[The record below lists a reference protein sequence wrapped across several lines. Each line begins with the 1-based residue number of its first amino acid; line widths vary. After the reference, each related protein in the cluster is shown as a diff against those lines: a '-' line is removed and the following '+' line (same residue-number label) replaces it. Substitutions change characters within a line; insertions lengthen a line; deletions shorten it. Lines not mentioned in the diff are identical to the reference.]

1 MFEESSTERGG
12 CADSAPMTFHNLMI
26 MLEKKGVFDAKV
38 TGHNV
43 SRPPSVQRGEESD
56 RQVLMNSF
64 FLRTSYG
71 SCCMLAGPSGWTS
84 LTKPFRCT
92 NQILY
97 LLSS

>member
-1 MFEESSTERGG
+1 MFEESSAERGG

-64 FLRTSYG
+64 FFRTSYG
-71 SCCMLAGPSGWTS
+71 SC
-84 LTKPFRCT
+84 
-92 NQILY
+92 
-97 LLSS
+97 